1 MATALM
7 TRWTPHGFGL
17 TPEEERLLRGPPP
30 PEALRWCEEAVGP
43 RSRVVRVAPLEGGTA
58 SAVHAVAV
66 RDGDGHV
73 RDLVLRRYVRA
84 DWLEEE
90 PDVPRREAAALDVV
104 GACPVLTPR
113 LVAVDDRGGSAGAPA
128 VLMTLLPG
136 AIVWR
141 PADRDAF
148 LSGLARVLPEIHA
161 TPVGA
166 GAGIPDFEPY
176 ALELAGPPSWT
187 QRPEVWRRAIAVF
200 RGPVPAHERRFIHR
214 DHHPGNVLWERG
226 AVSGVVDWAN
236 ASVGSPDADVG
247 HCRLNLAG
255 TLGLGAADR
264 FLELHRGL
272 TDRGA
277 YDPYWD
283 VVAAL
288 GGHDEEVF
296 TPTDERFLARAL
308 ARL

>member
-1 MATALM
+1 M
-7 TRWTPHGFGL
+7 
-17 TPEEERLLRGPPP
+17 
-30 PEALRWCEEAVGP
+30 
-43 RSRVVRVAPLEGGTA
+43 
-58 SAVHAVAV
+58 
-66 RDGDGHV
+66 
-73 RDLVLRRYVRA
+73 
-84 DWLEEE
+84 
-90 PDVPRREAAALDVV
+90 
-104 GACPVLTPR
+104 
-113 LVAVDDRGGSAGAPA
+113 
-128 VLMTLLPG
+128 
-136 AIVWR
+136 
-141 PADRDAF
+141 
-148 LSGLARVLPEIHA
+148 
-161 TPVGA
+161 
-166 GAGIPDFEPY
+166 
-176 ALELAGPPSWT
+176 
-187 QRPEVWRRAIAVF
+187 
-200 RGPVPAHERRFIHR
+200 PAHERRFIHR
-214 DHHPGNVLWERG
+214 DHHPGNVLWQRG